1 MSLKDSLSYEV
12 FLGREGH
19 FFLVIQKKMAG
30 FLCPPAVRGN
40 RDLKDLAPWQN
51 QRTRKRR
58 RKNQGLKNPCPKNV
72 ISQHTQTGENPPPC
86 NTLGDLRL
94 FLPAF

>member
-19 FFLVIQKKMAG
+19 FLLVIQKKLAG
-30 FLCPPAVRGN
+30 FLSSPAVRGN
-40 RDLKDLAPWQN
+40 RDLKDLAQWQN

-58 RKNQGLKNPCPKNV
+58 RKNKGLKNPGPKNV
-72 ISQHTQTGENPPPC
+72 ISQHTQTEENPPPY